1 MNNLK
6 RGRGARIKITKME
19 LSSVEVLGKGL
30 SPKFLANTL
39 RLNAGVVENIYN
51 TVTKCGELST

>member
-1 MNNLK
+1 MYKCIQYNNLKVNNLK

-39 RLNAGVVENIYN
+39 RLNAGVV
-51 TVTKCGELST
+51 

>member
-6 RGRGARIKITKME
+6 RGRGSRIKITKME
-19 LSSVEVLGKGL
+19 LSGVEVLGKGL

-39 RLNAGVVENIYN
+39 RLNAGVV
-51 TVTKCGELST
+51 

>member
-6 RGRGARIKITKME
+6 RGIGESIKLTKMG

-39 RLNAGVVENIYN
+39 RLNAGVV
-51 TVTKCGELST
+51 